1 MTEHAPGFAT
11 LAIHA
16 GAPGEASQSAREAPN
31 GFAEAAALFHVDDF
45 GAPCADSL
53 NPTNA
58 ALEERM
64 AALEGGTAALAL
76 ASGQAAPFL
85 VLNMLLEPGDE
96 LIAASKPGHIEEAY
110 QSFGWQVKWVDPTH
124 AENFAK
130 ALSPHTKAILV
141 DSLAGFGTA
150 AIDMAAIAAIAKTAG
165 LPFIVDNTFAT
176 PYLTRPIEYGADI
189 VLHSATK
196 FLAGHEGLTGGLIVD
211 AGTFP
216 WQSDPRFPILSRPQR
231 DYGGMVVADIF
242 GNFAFAAA
250 CRIHGLAEFGPA
262 LSAPNAASVL
272 TSLETLAL
280 RMERH
285 SNSALRVAEHLAAH
299 QAISAVTYPGLPG
312 DATRALAQI
321 YFPRG
326 AGALLTCRLSG
337 GYHAARAFVQNLKLF
352 STLEDL
358 GDTRSRASHPASMT
372 HRHLSDSEKDTIGA
386 APDLVRLSI
395 GLEDIGDILADL
407 DQALA
412 CA

>member
-16 GAPGEASQSAREAPN
+16 GAPGDLAHDPREAPN
-31 GFAEAAALFHVDDF
+31 GFAEAAALLRLDNF

-64 AALEGGTAALAL
+64 AALEGGSAALAL

-85 VLNMLLEPGDE
+85 VLNMLLEDGDE
-96 LIAASKPGHIEEAY
+96 LIAAGKPSHVEEAY
-110 QSFGWQVKWVDPTH
+110 QSFGWQVKWVDPTN
-124 AENFAK
+124 AENFAR
-130 ALSPHTKAILV
+130 ALSPKTKAILI
-141 DSLAGFGTA
+141 DSLAGSGT
-150 AIDMAAIAAIAKTAG
+150 IVPDMAAIAAIAKEAR

-176 PYLTRPIEYGADI
+176 PYLTRPIEHGADI

-196 FLAGHEGLTGGLIVD
+196 FLAGHEGLTGGIVID

-216 WQSDPRFPILSRPQR
+216 WQQDPRFPLLSKPQP
-231 DYGGMVVADIF
+231 DYGDIVFADIF

-250 CRIHGLAEFGPA
+250 ARIHGLAEFGPA
-262 LSAPNAASVL
+262 LSAVNAASAL
-272 TSLETLAL
+272 TGLETLAL

-285 SNSALRVAEHLAAH
+285 SNNAQRVAEHLAAH
-299 QAISAVTYPGLPG
+299 KAVSAVTYPGLPD
-312 DATRALAQI
+312 DATHAPAQI

-326 AGALLTCRLSG
+326 LGALLTCRLAG

-352 STLEDL
+352 SGLEDL

-372 HRHLSDSEKDTIGA
+372 HRYLSDSEKDIVGA

-395 GLEDIGDILADL
+395 GLEDINDILADL

-412 CA
+412 AA